1 MYFLDFSKFRQNM
14 AENRFFFFNHK
25 NHFFKKSDLTTNIF
39 MLVNLEPIFGFI
51 LEINS
56 ILKYLHGHMVVAMC
70 FNMGHLVKKSGKN
83 EADLE
88 VSILT

>member
-1 MYFLDFSKFRQNM
+1 M
-14 AENRFFFFNHK
+14 AENSFLSEK
-25 NHFFKKSDLTTNIF
+25 SLKKKSDLTTNIF

-56 ILKYLHGHMVVAMC
+56 IPNYLHRHTVVAMC
-70 FNMGHLVKKSGKN
+70 FNMGHLVKKLGKN
-83 EADLE
+83 EAELE

>member
-1 MYFLDFSKFRQNM
+1 MYFLDFLTFKQKM
-14 AENRFFFFNHK
+14 AKNRFFYQK
-25 NHFFKKSDLTTNIF
+25 NHFFKKFDLTTNIF

-56 ILKYLHGHMVVAMC
+56 IPNYLHGHTVVAMC

-83 EADLE
+83 EAELE